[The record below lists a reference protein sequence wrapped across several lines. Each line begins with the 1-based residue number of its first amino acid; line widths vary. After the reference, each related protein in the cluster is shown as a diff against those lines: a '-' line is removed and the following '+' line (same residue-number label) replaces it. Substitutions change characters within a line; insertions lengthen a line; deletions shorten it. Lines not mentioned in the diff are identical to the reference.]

1 MFKYTHLF
9 LHFILL
15 RSEKSCKFVNV
26 LELEIFPKDVIFPFY
41 LSFTIPNTSCIN
53 KSPLYR
59 HRERG
64 SGSINFL
71 RRQEDL
77 KGKKK
82 DTKDTRLM
90 RYAIEQKK
98 KKRKKQKEERLY
110 TSLGNK
116 STVPWQMVDPWSIYP
131 VRGGHSNYWKRIF
144 ADELNS
150 SREVESKWV
159 SIFRYF
165 DLHHVRTS
173 FATGRRENRFFK
185 RMNMTFTCIFCK
197 FTLLVLADINNW
209 VAGIWS

>member
-1 MFKYTHLF
+1 MF

-77 KGKKK
+77 KEEKK

-98 KKRKKQKEERLY
+98 KKEK
-110 TSLGNK
+110 N
-116 STVPWQMVDPWSIYP
+116 
-131 VRGGHSNYWKRIF
+131 
-144 ADELNS
+144 
-150 SREVESKWV
+150 
-159 SIFRYF
+159 
-165 DLHHVRTS
+165 
-173 FATGRRENRFFK
+173 GRRNDC
-185 RMNMTFTCIFCK
+185 TQ
-197 FTLLVLADINNW
+197 VLERRVLSLDKWLIPDPFIRYEEAIRII
-209 VAGIWS
+209 GKGYLQTS

>member
-77 KGKKK
+77 KGEKK

-98 KKRKKQKEERLY
+98 KKKKTEGGTIVHKSWKEEYCPL
-110 TSLGNK
+110 TNGWSLIHLSG
-116 STVPWQMVDPWSIYP
+116 TRRP
-131 VRGGHSNYWKRIF
+131 F
-144 ADELNS
+144 ELLEKDICRRVKFIERS
-150 SREVESKWV
+150 WIEMSFDI
-159 SIFRYF
+159 SIFRSAPRAY
-165 DLHHVRTS
+165 LICNRKAEKS
-173 FATGRRENRFFK
+173 FLQTHEHDVYVYILQVYSSCSGRYK
-185 RMNMTFTCIFCK
+185 
-197 FTLLVLADINNW
+197 
-209 VAGIWS
+209 

>member
-15 RSEKSCKFVNV
+15 RSEKSCKFVN
-26 LELEIFPKDVIFPFY
+26 ELEIFPKVIIPFY

-77 KGKKK
+77 KGEKK

-98 KKRKKQKEERLY
+98 KEK
-110 TSLGNK
+110 N
-116 STVPWQMVDPWSIYP
+116 
-131 VRGGHSNYWKRIF
+131 
-144 ADELNS
+144 
-150 SREVESKWV
+150 
-159 SIFRYF
+159 
-165 DLHHVRTS
+165 
-173 FATGRRENRFFK
+173 GRRNDCTR
-185 RMNMTFTCIFCK
+185 
-197 FTLLVLADINNW
+197 VLERRVLSLDKWLIPDPFIRYEEAIRII
-209 VAGIWS
+209 GKGYLQTS